1 MVKKKQLNTM
11 LQSAVAKK
19 FTWLLS
25 KFVKRRKRQKKRE
38 CFKNRTLN
46 MSGEQNEIVSC
57 ILEIDV

>member
-11 LQSAVAKK
+11 LQSAVAKN
-19 FTWLLS
+19 WHGYYQNLS
-25 KFVKRRKRQKKRE
+25 KEEKGKKRE
-38 CFKNRTLN
+38 YFKNRTLN